1 MLARPSKDVNSKPP
15 RRRRERE
22 KLPPS
27 TTHPGIW
34 QPVRPGLPAPAPAP
48 HCITRPSPHPHVAR
62 PRVPGSHPTAPPLT
76 YIIPLDEFGALLE
89 AVGHA
94 HGLELQGVHSG
105 LSSSH
110 LGSSGLRAARASAV
124 ETGRGAPGASGLG
137 SRFTRLW
144 ASLLAGLRPLGLRTS
159 GPRRLVSGTTRE
171 GTAACHAPGGTQG
184 LEPAVTVE
192 PLETR
197 RSRARQC
204 ELPAAGSCSAAAW
217 KRTIQHI
224 LCAQR
229 ERASDTLR
237 SPPPSAP
244 PAPAPPPSLAVL
256 LPQLPAQLCALGQ
269 RREAGTQRH
278 LPAPGPHCSRR
289 LRRTPSEH
297 ARCP

>member
-1 MLARPSKDVNSKPP
+1 MA
-15 RRRRERE
+15 
-22 KLPPS
+22 
-27 TTHPGIW
+27 
-34 QPVRPGLPAPAPAP
+34 
-48 HCITRPSPHPHVAR
+48 
-62 PRVPGSHPTAPPLT
+62 
-76 YIIPLDEFGALLE
+76 
-89 AVGHA
+89 
-94 HGLELQGVHSG
+94 
-105 LSSSH
+105 
-110 LGSSGLRAARASAV
+110 LGSAGSCLRCPPTS
-124 ETGRGAPGASGLG
+124 
-137 SRFTRLW
+137 
-144 ASLLAGLRPLGLRTS
+144 RPLGLRTS

-184 LEPAVTVE
+184 LEPAVIVE
-192 PLETR
+192 PRETR
-197 RSRARQC
+197 RSRAWQC
-204 ELPAAGSCSAAAW
+204 EPPAAGSCSAAAW

-269 RREAGTQRH
+269 RQQAGTQRH

-297 ARCP
+297 ARCPEPTPGFGGLSGNLDADLVGC